1 MKKNRINERCK
12 GIMQTTIEYLI
23 KNPDILEKIKNGE
36 ASLLGLSE
44 KQRVAINETFKKG
57 YTSVLRSLQYW

>member
-1 MKKNRINERCK
+1 MRGEL
-12 GIMQTTIEYLI
+12 IMQTTIEYLI
-23 KNPDILEKIKNGE
+23 KNPDILDKIKNGE

-57 YTSVLRSLQYW
+57 YTSVLKSLLYW

>member
-1 MKKNRINERCK
+1 
-12 GIMQTTIEYLI
+12 MQTTIEYLI

-44 KQRVAINETFKKG
+44 KQRAAINETFKKG
-57 YTSVLRSLQYW
+57 YNSVLASLQYW